1 MTTPILTSEPATAP
15 DERLDSVIL
24 ACATGEWMKVAIL
37 IARTTNAARAAAL
50 DAPAQI
56 IAARIY
62 ALVDERRLQ
71 VKGNVRR
78 WRAGEVRVAP
88 I

>member
-1 MTTPILTSEPATAP
+1 MKAPIATTQSAAAP
-15 DERLDSVIL
+15 DPRLDGLIL
-24 ACATGEWMKVAIL
+24 SCASDEWMKVAIL
-37 IARTTNAARAAAL
+37 IARTTDAARAVAL
-50 DAPAQI
+50 DAPAQV

-62 ALVDERRLQ
+62 ALADAHRLQ

-78 WRAGEVRVAP
+78 WRAGEVRNAQ